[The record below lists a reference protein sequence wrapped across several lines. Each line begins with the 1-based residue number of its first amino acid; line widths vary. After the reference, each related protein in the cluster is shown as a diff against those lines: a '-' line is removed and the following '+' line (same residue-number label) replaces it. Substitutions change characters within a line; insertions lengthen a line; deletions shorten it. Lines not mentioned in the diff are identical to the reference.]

1 MHGKCPKCETLITN
15 LRMDT
20 LQAGVG
26 MFPKKTWNA
35 VTYCCPSC
43 STVLGAGI
51 DPVALKTDEVLKGLG
66 RG

>member
-1 MHGKCPKCETLITN
+1 
-15 LRMDT
+15 MDT